1 MKHQEI
7 LNLLNQAS
15 DSKFITR
22 KWNIASDQW
31 IADYDVGN
39 EIIFNTKVL
48 KSNLSDYSN
57 AYILV
62 EGDIITTAHSIPT
75 QVAFKNYH
83 KIDEQQ

>member
-39 EIIFNTKVL
+39 
-48 KSNLSDYSN
+48 
-57 AYILV
+57 
-62 EGDIITTAHSIPT
+62 
-75 QVAFKNYH
+75 
-83 KIDEQQ
+83 